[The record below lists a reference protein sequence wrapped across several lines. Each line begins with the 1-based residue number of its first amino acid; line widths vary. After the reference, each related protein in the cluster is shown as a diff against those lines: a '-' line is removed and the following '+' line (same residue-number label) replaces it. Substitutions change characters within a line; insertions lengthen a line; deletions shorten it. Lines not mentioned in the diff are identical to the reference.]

1 MSESLDLL
9 LSSVETMLTA
19 SLPSILLLPCL
30 LASES
35 KYADMP
41 SICDEPSSDVEKFL
55 SSVLGVV
62 TLSIIQIQN
71 VLMSLAG
78 MYKLR

>member
-9 LSSVETMLTA
+9 LSSVGTMLTA

-41 SICDEPSSDVEKFL
+41 SIGDEPLSDVEKFL

-62 TLSIIQIQN
+62 PLSIIQIRN
-71 VLMSLAG
+71 NSMSLAA
-78 MYKLR
+78 M